1 VCGRRLWGG
10 EEEEEDHDDINVGRW
25 LWIGDDDASVRR
37 NGGGDGAVGRRLQA
51 SQQQLVQGGAMIG
64 AEVSPWKAAADGYE
78 KIMRSGVGGLQVCE
92 ASTALK

>member
-1 VCGRRLWGG
+1 
-10 EEEEEDHDDINVGRW
+10 
-25 LWIGDDDASVRR
+25 
-37 NGGGDGAVGRRLQA
+37 
-51 SQQQLVQGGAMIG
+51 MIG